1 MLRKEQEPSDSILPM
16 TLIDAYKKTNF
27 DVLATPPFTLN
38 VASYSNDLKLLHEKH
53 RVKSSCFITAYN
65 PYSEELKPDQNS
77 AAQHKLME
85 TLLGL
90 DFEILEGLG
99 SDPTGEWGG
108 EPSFLV
114 LGISILQSKALGN
127 EFKQNAIVWCDKR
140 CIPELLLL
148 R

>member
-1 MLRKEQEPSDSILPM
+1 MPKKVQELNDSILPPP
-16 TLIDAYKKTNF
+16 LIDAYKKTNF
-27 DVLATPPFTLN
+27 DVLATPSFTLN
-38 VASYSNDLKLLHEKH
+38 VASYSADLKLLHERH
-53 RVKSSCFITAYN
+53 RVESSCFITAYN

-90 DFEILEGLG
+90 GFKVLEGLG
-99 SDPTGEWGG
+99 SDPTGEWEG
-108 EPSFLV
+108 EPSFFV